1 MPHVRLFVALLAV
14 LALAA
19 AGGAHAASSSVVVSQ
34 IFAGGGNSGA
44 PYANDFVELFNRG
57 SAAVDLA
64 GYAVQYAPATSTSW
78 QATALGGTLQPG
90 RYYLVQLASSAS
102 VGAALP
108 APDATGTTNLA
119 ASGGKVAVTSTT
131 SALGCGA
138 VAGSCSATSGVVD
151 LVGYGAASDFEG
163 AGSVSALSAT
173 TAALRGGGGCIDTDS
188 NSADFATPPPAPRN
202 TAATAQPCA
211 GSGGGSGTG
220 VGQDA
225 AVHVTLQS
233 VLALSLEK
241 GSLEFGQVVPGSTPP
256 PLSEHVTVTS
266 TSPAGYTLSVHRG
279 AFAPADLPLAL
290 AAAAPAGAV
299 LGSAFS
305 GGGLVPIPIAPAADA
320 VVGTASA
327 ASAAGGDVWP
337 ASVGFAS
344 SIPSLAA
351 GAYST
356 TVTFTA
362 VGR

>member
-1 MPHVRLFVALLAV
+1 MSRIHLLVAMLAV
-14 LALAA
+14 LVLAA

-34 IFAGGGNSGA
+34 LFAGGGNSGA
-44 PYANDFVELFNRG
+44 PYTNDFVELFNRG
-57 SAAVDLA
+57 STAVDLT

-78 QATALGGTLQPG
+78 QATPLAGTLQPG

-119 ASGGKVAVTSTT
+119 ASGGKVALTSTT
-131 SALGCGA
+131 GALSCGA
-138 VAGSCSATSGVVD
+138 SAGSCSATSGVVD

-173 TAALRGGGGCIDTDS
+173 TAAVRAGGGCVDTDS
-188 NSADFATPPPAPRN
+188 NSSDFTTAAPSPRN
-202 TAATAQPCA
+202 TASTAQPCA
-211 GSGGGSGTG
+211 GSGGGTSTG

-241 GSLEFGQVVPGSTPP
+241 GSLDFGQVVPGTTPA

-266 TSPAGYTLSVHRG
+266 TSAAGYTLSVHRG

-290 AAAAPAGAV
+290 AAAAPAGAT
-299 LGSAFS
+299 LGGAFA
-305 GGGLVPIPIAPAADA
+305 GGLLVPIPIAPAADA
-320 VVGTASA
+320 VIGTASG
-327 ASAAGGDVWP
+327 ASAGGGDVWP
-337 ASVGFAS
+337 TSVGFAAA
-344 SIPSLAA
+344 IPSLAA
-351 GAYST
+351 GAYSA

>member
-1 MPHVRLFVALLAV
+1 MPRFSLLASLLAV
-14 LALAA
+14 LLLAA

-34 IFAGGGNSGA
+34 VFAGGGNSGA

-57 SAAVDLA
+57 STAVDLA

-78 QATALGGTLQPG
+78 QPTPLAGTLQPG

-108 APDATGTTNLA
+108 SPDATGTTNLA
-119 ASGGKVAVTSTT
+119 ASGGKVALTSAT
-131 SALGCGA
+131 SALTCGA
-138 VAGSCSATSGVVD
+138 SAGSCSATSGVVD

-173 TAALRGGGGCIDTDS
+173 TAALRAGGGCVDTDS
-188 NSADFATPPPAPRN
+188 NSADFSTGAPTPRN
-202 TAATAQPCA
+202 TAATAQPCT
-211 GSGGGSGTG
+211 SGGGTTAG
-220 VGQDA
+220 VSQDA

-241 GSLEFGQVVPGSTPP
+241 GGLDFGQVVPGSTPA

-299 LGSAFS
+299 LGGAFA
-305 GGGLVPIPIAPAADA
+305 GGALVPIPIAPAADL
-320 VVGTASA
+320 VVGSASA
-327 ASAAGGDVWP
+327 ASASGGDVWP
-337 ASVGFAS
+337 ASVGFSS

-351 GAYST
+351 GTYSA